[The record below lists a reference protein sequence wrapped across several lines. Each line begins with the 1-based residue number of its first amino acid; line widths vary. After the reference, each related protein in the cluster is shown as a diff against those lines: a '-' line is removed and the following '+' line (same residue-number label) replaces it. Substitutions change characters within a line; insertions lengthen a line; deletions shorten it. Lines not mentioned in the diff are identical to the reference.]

1 MEIDVLNLYDRLKGC
16 PLFDGIAR
24 TDFDAL
30 LSYAHARM
38 RTFEEGEAIAGTSED
53 RAHQTVGIIARG
65 AAVLYAHDEK
75 KHSYE
80 LERYTV
86 GDVVANGFFYLA
98 DIGSDLQLM
107 AKEVLSIVGLDADR
121 LYETRSNSGAHLEQT
136 RARFVSNMAK
146 AIADQ
151 QKEMLRHLSILA
163 TRTTQEK
170 ILRFLY
176 AYAHDTSSLSF
187 TLPFS
192 RQQMA
197 DYLCV
202 DRSAMCTE
210 LYKLRAQGKLKVNM
224 RHFEL
229 PPQSA

>member
-1 MEIDVLNLYDRLKGC
+1 MEIDVLNLYDRLKGSL
-16 PLFDGIAR
+16 LFAGIGR

-38 RTFEEGEAIAGTSED
+38 RSFEDGETIVATVAEQEN
-53 RAHQTVGIIARG
+53 RPVGIIARG
-65 AAVLYAHDEK
+65 TAVLLAHDGK
-75 KHSYE
+75 KRSYE

-86 GDVVANGFFYLA
+86 GDVVANGFFVLGDA
-98 DIGSDLQLM
+98 GCDLQLV
-107 AKEVLSIVGLDADR
+107 AKEALSIVGLDADR
-121 LYETRSNSGAHLEQT
+121 LYDTRATRGAHLEHA
-136 RARFVSNMAK
+136 RARFVSNMAQV
-146 AIADQ
+146 IADQ

-163 TRTTQEK
+163 THTTQDK

-176 AYAHDTSSLSF
+176 AYAHEKRSLSF

-210 LYKLRAQGKLKVNM
+210 LYKLRAQG
-224 RHFEL
+224 
-229 PPQSA
+229 SWT

>member
-1 MEIDVLNLYDRLKGC
+1 MEINVLNLYDRLKGS

-38 RTFEEGEAIAGTSED
+38 RTFEDGESLEQD
-53 RAHQTVGIIARG
+53 RNGRAANTVGIIARG
-65 AAVLYAHDEK
+65 SAALYARDDK
-75 KHSYE
+75 KHAYE
-80 LERYTV
+80 LERYAV
-86 GDVVANGFFYLA
+86 GDVVANGFFHLS
-98 DIGSDLQLM
+98 DIGGEMELK
-107 AKEVLSIVGLDADR
+107 AREALSIVGLDADR
-121 LYETRSNSGAHLEQT
+121 LYEAHANHGAHLERT
-136 RARFVSNMAK
+136 RTRFVANMAQV
-146 AIADQ
+146 IADQ
-151 QKEMLRHLSILA
+151 QKGMLRHLSILA

-170 ILRFLY
+170 
-176 AYAHDTSSLSF
+176 HSSLSF

-210 LYKLRAQGKLKVNM
+210 LYKLRAQGKLDVNM
-224 RHFEL
+224 RHFVL

>member
-1 MEIDVLNLYDRLKGC
+1 
-16 PLFDGIAR
+16 
-24 TDFDAL
+24 
-30 LSYAHARM
+30 
-38 RTFEEGEAIAGTSED
+38 
-53 RAHQTVGIIARG
+53 
-65 AAVLYAHDEK
+65 
-75 KHSYE
+75 
-80 LERYTV
+80 
-86 GDVVANGFFYLA
+86 
-98 DIGSDLQLM
+98 
-107 AKEVLSIVGLDADR
+107 VGLDADR

>member
-1 MEIDVLNLYDRLKGC
+1 MEINVLNLYDRLKGS

-38 RTFEEGEAIAGTSED
+38 RTFEDGESLEED
-53 RAHQTVGIIARG
+53 RNGRAANTVGIIARG
-65 AAVLYAHDEK
+65 SAALYARDDK
-75 KHSYE
+75 KHAYE
-80 LERYTV
+80 LERYAV
-86 GDVVANGFFYLA
+86 GDVVANGFFHLS
-98 DIGSDLQLM
+98 DIGGEMELK
-107 AKEVLSIVGLDADR
+107 AREALSIVGLDADR
-121 LYETRSNSGAHLEQT
+121 LYEAHANHGAHLERT
-136 RARFVSNMAK
+136 RTRFVANMAQV
-146 AIADQ
+146 IADQ
-151 QKEMLRHLSILA
+151 QKGMLRHLSILA

-176 AYAHDTSSLSF
+176 AYADEHSSLSF

-210 LYKLRAQGKLKVNM
+210 LYKLRAQGKLDENM
-224 RHFEL
+224 RHFVL